1 MDAVNETIDR
11 TRIEQGS
18 MRREDEGCDAKGM
31 QRRCFGAMLL
41 ATLWLDRM
49 GRKKNGPG
57 GGSHYAGEEGQCLLL
72 EHRPSDHENL
82 GVIGPKLFFFS
93 GLSVLQPQAPDS
105 KSRDLSAAV

>member
-18 MRREDEGCDAKGM
+18 MRREDEGCDAKLM

-57 GGSHYAGEEGQCLLL
+57 GGSHYAGQEGQCLL

-82 GVIGPKLFFFS
+82 GVIGPKIVFFFCPP
-93 GLSVLQPQAPDS
+93 VLQPQAPDS
-105 KSRDLSAAV
+105 KSRDLSAAF